1 MGKFKL
7 KSGNTPTF
15 KMMGSA
21 FLQPSGEDIKEDLK
35 ERLNLENIKKP
46 ELNID
51 TEDLK
56 ERINI
61 EKPKVNVE
69 THVETPRS
77 GEFTG
82 DQGELRNPDL
92 EQKTQEQLES
102 QGYDDVNV
110 IRGHRNPDDEPLREN
125 RKKYYS
131 HATATSGDANC
142 CWVSTGLVGPS
153 NCKSEAALPTN
164 HPCACCL
171 SVDPFDDCD
180 VLGGTAA
187 QNPISITLT
196 CILNPDPSDP
206 PCDTYLWRLEFSTNS
221 MPIYK
226 SDCVVVDGEGAT
238 GTASGGGDVDD
249 DHRGCGTTICG
260 VSAGA
265 YWSGEKPVGT
275 SDCPPEGTWVLTK
288 YGGSQGVCHTP
299 GPSTTGDHATA
310 CEARNAGLGSDTNGS
325 DLTITLTAIP

>member
-131 HATATSGDANC
+131 HATATSGDSDEFTKTTQ
-142 CWVSTGLVGPS
+142 VSRPENPRLEEPYTT
-153 NCKSEAALPTN
+153 E
-164 HPCACCL
+164 
-171 SVDPFDDCD
+171 F
-180 VLGGTAA
+180 LGGHTDGD
-187 QNPISITLT
+187 ISQARGVVWNESTQKYEPKEGT
-196 CILNPDPSDP
+196 YYGPTPDQDVAYTEGFAPSDYERIS
-206 PCDTYLWRLEFSTNS
+206 DYGKVDKDQGFSQF
-221 MPIYK
+221 YGK
-226 SDCVVVDGEGAT
+226 T
-238 GTASGGGDVDD
+238 G
-249 DHRGCGTTICG
+249 R
-260 VSAGA
+260 
-265 YWSGEKPVGT
+265 
-275 SDCPPEGTWVLTK
+275 
-288 YGGSQGVCHTP
+288 
-299 GPSTTGDHATA
+299 
-310 CEARNAGLGSDTNGS
+310 
-325 DLTITLTAIP
+325 